1 MTSPG
6 AGPTVRTVVIGAGQS
21 GLATGFYLRRTGLEP
36 GTDFIILDGGD
47 RPGGAWRHMWD
58 GLRLFSPASASSL
71 PGWQMPPWDDAT
83 KGFPPA
89 GHVVDYLTRYEERYD
104 LKVRRP
110 HAVSA
115 VEDPDD
121 GTRRLL
127 VRGSGPTIATETVV
141 STTGSWVQPFW
152 PTYPG
157 MARFAGRQLH
167 AAQYRRPEDFAGQRV
182 AVVGGGN
189 SAAQIL
195 AEVSAVAT
203 TVWVTARPPRFL
215 PDDLDG
221 RALFATARRRIEAL
235 QEGREDPGIGGLGDI
250 VMVPSVRQARDRG
263 VLEARPAFAELT
275 ESALV
280 WADGTSREV
289 DAVIWCTGFRPA
301 LRHLR
306 PLRLRGEEGR
316 VAVGGTSGTQALD
329 DPRVFLVGYG
339 DWTGP
344 ASATLVGVGP
354 SARATAAAITGT
366 DRPRGRRTR
375 VHPVATGSPTGPV
388 S

>member
-1 MTSPG
+1 MTSPSTD
-6 AGPTVRTVVIGAGQS
+6 ATVRTVVVGAGQS
-21 GLATGFYLRRTGLEP
+21 GLATGFYLRRYGLEP
-36 GTDFIILDGGD
+36 GVDFVILDAAD
-47 RPGGAWRHMWD
+47 RPGGAWRHMWE
-58 GLRLFSPASASSL
+58 GLRLFSPASASAL
-71 PGWQMPPWDDAT
+71 PGWPMPPWDDAA
-83 KGFPPA
+83 KGYPPA
-89 GHVVDYLTRYEERYD
+89 RHVVDYLTRYEERYD

-110 HAVSA
+110 FTVTA

-121 GTRRLL
+121 GSRRLL
-127 VRGSGPTIATETVV
+127 VRGSGGTIATETVV
-141 STTGSWVQPFW
+141 STTGTWARPFW

-157 MARFAGRQLH
+157 MARFTGRQLH

-182 AVVGGGN
+182 AIVGGGN
-189 SAAQIL
+189 SAAQVL
-195 AEVSAVAT
+195 AEVSTVAT
-203 TVWVTARPPRFL
+203 TVWVTVREPRFL

-263 VLEARPAFAELT
+263 VLEAHPAFAELT
-275 ESALV
+275 EHALV
-280 WADGTSREV
+280 WADGSSREV
-289 DAVIWCTGFRPA
+289 DTVIWCTGFRPA

-306 PLRLRGEEGR
+306 PLRLRGEDGR
-316 VAVGGTSGTQALD
+316 VAVGRTPGTQALD

-354 SARATAAAITGT
+354 SARATAAVIAGA
-366 DRPRGRRTR
+366 DRPGAGSAKRSRTN
-375 VHPVATGSPTGPV
+375 SP